1 MGNGSEAGQAEEL
14 RFAALGALYSAERAA
29 ELGDRKIFF
38 DVLSVM
44 LTVVAV
50 TGVLEGR
57 GELPWYLY
65 AMLGMCVLGFIAY
78 LTQLLAVVKVRT
90 ESLGI
95 LEEPLARVA
104 VLDGSWGDVGS
115 RAIQGVTNVG
125 VAIVKRRNVLLFPL
139 SLLMYSVGI
148 VVAYVFVSVCIYKLW
163 TVGGGVGV
171 FWRCVSVAMGAT
183 MAMIAI
189 YIILCTFVVVAA
201 FLNWK
206 VCKLF
211 LWRQ

>member
-1 MGNGSEAGQAEEL
+1 M

-78 LTQLLAVVKVRT
+78 LTQLLAVVKVRV

-104 VLDGSWGDVGS
+104 VLDGSWGMLDRVRFRG
-115 RAIQGVTNVG
+115 
-125 VAIVKRRNVLLFPL
+125 
-139 SLLMYSVGI
+139 
-148 VVAYVFVSVCIYKLW
+148 
-163 TVGGGVGV
+163 
-171 FWRCVSVAMGAT
+171 
-183 MAMIAI
+183 
-189 YIILCTFVVVAA
+189 
-201 FLNWK
+201 
-206 VCKLF
+206 
-211 LWRQ
+211 